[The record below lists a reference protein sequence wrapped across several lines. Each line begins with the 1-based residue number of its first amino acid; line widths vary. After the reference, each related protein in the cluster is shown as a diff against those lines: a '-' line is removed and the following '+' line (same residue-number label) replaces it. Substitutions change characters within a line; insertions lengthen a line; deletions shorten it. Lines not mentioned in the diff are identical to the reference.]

1 MIHDPVEQGHDKYNS
16 LLSSSSF
23 NLGQQTQVVVPK
35 YYCSDFV
42 IVLSGSIGFT
52 YCYYKLE

>member
-1 MIHDPVEQGHDKYNS
+1 MVHDPVEQGHDRYNS
-16 LLSSSSF
+16 FLTSSSF

-35 YYCSDFV
+35 YYRSNFI
-42 IVLSGSIGFT
+42 IVLSSSIGFM